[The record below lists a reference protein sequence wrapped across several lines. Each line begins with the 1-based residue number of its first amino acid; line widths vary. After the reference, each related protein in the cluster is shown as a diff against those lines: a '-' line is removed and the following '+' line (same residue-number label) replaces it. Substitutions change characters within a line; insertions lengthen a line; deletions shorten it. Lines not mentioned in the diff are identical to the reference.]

1 MYRLNVQVPLLF
13 KSIVDALNVNVD
25 IMASSTAWF
34 LAGSIIIG
42 CTSPSSS
49 SYPHTRH
56 ADGAAR
62 IGSTLFSEAPLRSI
76 CVFAK
81 VGQATI
87 RRVANNTLLDKVR
100 TSIFIAHRL
109 RTVVE
114 AGEYPSTLVFLPKR
128 LASPWGSSFLNP
140 HPRLV

>member
-13 KSIVDALNVNVD
+13 K

-34 LAGSIIIG
+34 FAGSIIIG

-49 SYPHTRH
+49 SYLHTRNV
-56 ADGAAR
+56 DGAAR
-62 IGSTLFSEAPLRSI
+62 MGSTLFSEAPLRSI
-76 CVFAK
+76 RVFAK

-87 RRVANNTLLDKVR
+87 RRVASNTLLGKVR

-114 AGEYPSTLVFLPKR
+114 AGEYPCLSPEAPCLSVGIFFLEFTST
-128 LASPWGSSFLNP
+128 SSFDRSPTGIVSLY
-140 HPRLV
+140 